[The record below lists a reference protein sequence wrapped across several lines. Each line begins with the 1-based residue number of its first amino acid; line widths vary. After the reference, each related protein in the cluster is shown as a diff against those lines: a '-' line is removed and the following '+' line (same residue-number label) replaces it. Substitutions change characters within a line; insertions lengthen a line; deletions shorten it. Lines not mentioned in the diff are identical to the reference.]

1 MPSST
6 IRLNPLQQ
14 KTLTLLQEVARHPIF
29 SEPEDS
35 TGSIAIRMLPEPHG
49 NHFHIGSRVVMSKD
63 ASGLRNQAVLRVL
76 ERKGMIEVRPGGTL
90 VLTPVGRATETGLRD
105 KILHGSDH

>member
-1 MPSST
+1 MIT
-6 IRLNPLQQ
+6 KNVRLNPLQL
-14 KTLTLLQEVARHPIF
+14 KTLTLIQEVARHPIF

-35 TGSIAIRMLPEPHG
+35 SGAIAIRMLPDPHG

-63 ASGLRNQAVLRVL
+63 ASGLRNEAVLRVL
-76 ERKGMIEVRPGGTL
+76 ERKGMVEQKLGGVL
-90 VLTPVGRATETGLRD
+90 VLTAAGRAVETGLRD